1 MPAEVEFAR
10 IPHPNPASDAERA
23 AKMTDPVFGAVRTDH
38 MVTISYTE
46 GQGWHDAQLTARGP
60 LPLDPASAVF
70 HYAQEIFEG
79 MKAYRGE
86 DGSVKLFRPEKNAQR
101 FQISAR
107 RLAMPE
113 LPEDLFLQAVEAL
126 VKADEAWVPQDGS
139 LYLRPFLIA
148 TEGAL
153 GVRPSKEYMF
163 VVIACPVGNY
173 FKGEARA
180 VSIWASRDYSRAARG
195 GTGFA
200 KCGGNYAA
208 SLAAQAEAY
217 ANGCDQVLFVDAIEG
232 RWIEE
237 LGGMNVFFVKKDG
250 SLITPPLGGTIL
262 PGVTRD
268 SLIQLAKDQGRTVQE
283 ELYSLEQLRADAE
296 AGEVVEAFACGTAAI
311 VVGIGKIKTPSGE
324 FTIGDGN
331 EGYFARSIR
340 AELLAIQKGQ
350 GEDRHNWVR
359 SI

>member
-1 MPAEVEFAR
+1 MKFEITQNPSTMAEDQRIEAFA
-10 IPHPNPASDAERA
+10 SLG
-23 AKMTDPVFGAVRTDH
+23 FGTLFTDH
-38 MVTISYTE
+38 MAVIRWTE
-46 GQGWHDAQLTARGP
+46 GKGWHSAQITARVP
-60 LPLDPASAVF
+60 FPMDPAASVL

-79 MKAYRGE
+79 MKAYRGA
-86 DGSVKLFRPEKNAQR
+86 DGKVKLFRPEKNAQR

-113 LPEDLFLQAVEAL
+113 LPEDLFVEAVKTL
-126 VKADEAWVPQDGS
+126 VKADEAWVPTEGS

-153 GVRPSKEYMF
+153 GVRPSKDYMF

-180 VSIWASRDYSRAARG
+180 VSIWASTEYSRAARG

-208 SLAAQAEAY
+208 SLLAQAEAY
-217 ANGCDQVLFVDAIEG
+217 KNGCDQVLFLDAIEG
-232 RWIEE
+232 KWIEE

-262 PGVTRD
+262 PGVTRS
-268 SLIQLAKDQGRTVQE
+268 SLIQLAKDQGRTVNE
-283 ELYSLEQLRADAE
+283 EMYSLEQLRADCE
-296 AGEVVEAFACGTAAI
+296 NGDVVEAFACGTAAI
-311 VVGIGKIKTPSGE
+311 VVGIGRIKTPTGD
-324 FTIGDGN
+324 FQIGTGN
-331 EGYFARSIR
+331 EGEFSVAIR
-340 AELLAIQKGQ
+340 AELLGIQTGHN
-350 GEDRHNWVR
+350 EDRHNWVQP
-359 SI
+359 I